1 MTSRRANPF
10 ILFLLILLLLLTA
23 GGSYYLRYLADNFD
37 RSQPF
42 IPRSQP
48 PISTASAD
56 AAALM
61 AQVDT
66 TAVPP
71 PTTARHLPE
80 TLPPLTLSERETDA
94 LLRAGSAAYLRGDHT
109 AAFSVFRQLAAAG
122 NALGQYNL
130 GVYYRDG
137 LGVTQ
142 DYDAARRWFEAAAA
156 QDNSDALNNLGVLY
170 DHGLGIAQDSNRARQ
185 YFEQAAAKGNP
196 YAMYNLGVLYENG
209 RGIERDSEQA
219 THWFGEA
226 AASRNRDLLASLT
239 ARYNEELQQP
249 DTEEETL
256 LRAGLVAHACGDNTA
271 AFRIFARLAA
281 AGNADGQYNLG
292 IFYRDGLGP
301 EGQIAAG
308 AELNFKDAAAQGHDD
323 AMNNLAVLYMTEL
336 DSILTTDNATRL
348 FPDLESIR
356 YQAAHDWLEKAAARG
371 NAYAAYNL
379 GILHHKRGDVAAA
392 AEWFDKAAALAQET
406 RNITAAAKNMPSRLH
421 YMAGDSGC
429 TLWQVEVAETAAG
442 LMQFGLLQT
451 ADCAPPHSDTPPA
464 LVALAKEAA
473 KTEFWVQIGII
484 AEAQKYD
491 LLALQQ
497 YKKAA
502 AAGHPIA
509 QNNLASF
516 YHSGRGGLPQD
527 DALARQWFRRAAEQG
542 YTKARNNLAVLY
554 QIGAGGSKDKKAA
567 QEWYEKA
574 AMQGF
579 AIAQSNLGTL
589 YAKKADERMAQLQ
602 RDKDTLGHLF
612 SRHDSRLK
620 TAHALEKTDI
630 DRNYA
635 FARYWLEKAAAQQ
648 DGIAAYNLASLHARG
663 LGGIRN
669 LALARRYYEQ
679 AVAQGVKEARAALFA
694 VDALASGEKPDE
706 QIIENLLRILDDKER
721 SDWRDYNNEK
731 KAAIAYTI
739 GWHYLSGAG
748 VARDLVKARWWLER
762 AADLG
767 LAEAQ
772 YSVGNLDFY
781 SEGFTARGGRER
793 SAVDNARDKY
803 NAARHWAAAA
813 KQGHRNAAANLAI
826 WCEQRRGWL
835 DWYITEGWCGQA
847 AAE

>member
-10 ILFLLILLLLLTA
+10 ILFLLILLLLLTT
-23 GGSYYLRYLADNFD
+23 GGSYYLRYLADNFG

-42 IPRSQP
+42 IPRSQL

-379 GILHHKRGDVAAA
+379 GILHHERGDVAAA

-451 ADCAPPHSDTPPA
+451 ADCAPPRSDDKPA
-464 LVALAKEAA
+464 QITLNAWLQSGIMAE
-473 KTEFWVQIGII
+473 VQNHDVW
-484 AEAQKYD
+484 AWY
-491 LLALQQ
+491 Q

-502 AAGHPIA
+502 EAGHPVA
-509 QNNLASF
+509 QNNFADF
-516 YHSGRGGLPQD
+516 YRAGRGLPQD
-527 DALARQWFRRAAEQG
+527 GALARQWFRRAAEQG
-542 YTKARNNLAVLY
+542 YAKAQNNLAVLY
-554 QIGAGGSKDKKAA
+554 QTGAGGEKDEKAA
-567 QEWYEKA
+567 QGWYEKA
-574 AMQGF
+574 ARQGF
-579 AIAQSNLGTL
+579 TLAQGNLGTL
-589 YAKKADERMAQLQ
+589 YTQKADERMAQLQ
-602 RDKDTLGHLF
+602 RDEDTLGHLF
-612 SRHDSRLK
+612 SRPDNQLK
-620 TAHALEKTDI
+620 TALAQEIADI
-630 DRNYA
+630 NLNYA
-635 FARYWLEKAAAQQ
+635 LARYWLEKAAAQQ

-694 VDALASGEKPDE
+694 VDALASGEKLDE
-706 QIIENLLRILDDKER
+706 QTLEKLLRILDGKER
-721 SDWRDYNNEK
+721 SDGRDYDNEK
-731 KAAIAYTI
+731 KAVAAYTI
-739 GWHYLSGAG
+739 GWHYLSGTG
-748 VARDLVKARWWLER
+748 VARDPVKARWWLER

-813 KQGHRNAAANLAI
+813 KQGHQGAAANLAI
-826 WCEQRRGWL
+826 WCEGRREQTTSGRQKA
-835 DWYITEGWCGQA
+835 WCGA
-847 AAE
+847 SRR

>member
-23 GGSYYLRYLADNFD
+23 GGSYYLRYLADNFG

-42 IPRSQP
+42 IPRSQL

-66 TAVPP
+66 TATLP

-109 AAFSVFRQLAAAG
+109 AAFNAFRQLAAAG

-226 AASRNRDLLASLT
+226 AESGNNDILT
-239 ARYNEELQQP
+239 ALTAQYGTAVQQFVIGH
-249 DTEEETL
+249 EAL
-256 LRAGLVAHACGDNTA
+256 LRAGLAAHTRGDDATA
-271 AFRIFARLAA
+271 FELFSRLAA
-281 AGNADGQYNLG
+281 ANNADGQYNLA
-292 IFYRDGLGP
+292 IFYRDGLGT
-301 EGQIAAG
+301 G
-308 AELNFKDAAAQGHDD
+308 ASAAAAERWFERAAEYGHDG
-323 AMNNLAVLYMTEL
+323 AMNNLAVLY
-336 DSILTTDNATRL
+336 LTVNAVT
-348 FPDLESIR
+348 SGIR
-356 YQAAHDWLEKAAARG
+356 YETNELRQSKARSWLENAAGHG

-379 GILHHKRGDVAAA
+379 GILHHKQGDMDAATK
-392 AEWFDKAAALAQET
+392 WFDKAAEIARET
-406 RNITAAAKNMPSRLH
+406 RNISATREMPSRLH

-429 TLWQVEVAETAAG
+429 MPWQIEATETAAG
-442 LMQFGLLQT
+442 LIQFGLLQT
-451 ADCAPPHSDTPPA
+451 ADCAPPRSDDKPA
-464 LVALAKEAA
+464 QITLNAWLQSGIMAE
-473 KTEFWVQIGII
+473 VQNHDVW
-484 AEAQKYD
+484 AWY
-491 LLALQQ
+491 Q

-502 AAGHPIA
+502 EAGHPVA
-509 QNNLASF
+509 QNNFADF
-516 YHSGRGGLPQD
+516 YRAGRGLPQD
-527 DALARQWFRRAAEQG
+527 GALARQWFRRAAEQG
-542 YTKARNNLAVLY
+542 YVKAQNNLAVLY
-554 QIGAGGSKDKKAA
+554 QTGAGSEKDEKAA
-567 QEWYEKA
+567 QGWYEKA
-574 AMQGF
+574 ARQGF
-579 AIAQSNLGTL
+579 TLAQGNLGTL
-589 YAKKADERMAQLQ
+589 YAQKADERMAQLQ
-602 RDKDTLGHLF
+602 RDEDTLGHLF
-612 SRHDSRLK
+612 SRPDNQLK
-620 TAHALEKTDI
+620 TALAQEIADI
-630 DRNYA
+630 NLNYA
-635 FARYWLEKAAAQQ
+635 LARYWLEKAAAQQ
-648 DGIAAYNLASLHARG
+648 DGIAAYNLASLHARRRG
-663 LGGIRN
+663 NTRD
-669 LALARRYYEQ
+669 LAQARRYYEQ

-694 VDALASGEKPDE
+694 VDALASGKKPDK
-706 QIIENLLRILDDKER
+706 QIIENLLRILDGKER
-721 SDWRDYNNEK
+721 SDGRDYDNEK
-731 KAAIAYTI
+731 KAVAAYTI

-781 SEGFTARGGRER
+781 SEGLTARGGRER

-813 KQGHRNAAANLAI
+813 KQGHQGAAANLAI
-826 WCEQRRGWL
+826 WCEGRRERTTSGRQKA
-835 DWYITEGWCGQA
+835 WCGA
-847 AAE
+847 SRR

>member
-1 MTSRRANPF
+1 MTSCRANPF
-10 ILFLLILLLLLTA
+10 ILFLLTLLLLLTA

-66 TAVPP
+66 TAAPP

-80 TLPPLTLSERETDA
+80 MLPPLTLSERETDA
-94 LLRAGSAAYLRGDHT
+94 LLRAGSAAYTRGDHA

-137 LGVTQ
+137 LGVAQ
-142 DYDAARRWFEAAAA
+142 DYDAARSWFEAAAA
-156 QDNSDALNNLGVLY
+156 QGYDDALNNLGELY
-170 DHGLGIAQDSNRARQ
+170 DQGLGVAQDSNRARQ

-209 RGIERDSEQA
+209 RGITRNSEQA

-226 AASRNRDLLASLT
+226 AESGNNDILIALT
-239 ARYNEELQQP
+239 AQYGTAVQQFVIGH
-249 DTEEETL
+249 EAL
-256 LRAGLVAHACGDNTA
+256 LRAGLVAHTRGDDATA
-271 AFRIFARLAA
+271 FELFSRLAA
-281 AGNADGQYNLG
+281 ANNADGQYNLA
-292 IFYRDGLGP
+292 IFYRDGLGT
-301 EGQIAAG
+301 G
-308 AELNFKDAAAQGHDD
+308 ASAAAAERWFERAAEYGHDG
-323 AMNNLAVLYMTEL
+323 AMNNLAVLY
-336 DSILTTDNATRL
+336 LTVNAVT
-348 FPDLESIR
+348 SGIR
-356 YQAAHDWLEKAAARG
+356 YETNELHQSKARPWLENAAGRG

-379 GILHHKRGDVAAA
+379 GILHHKQGDMDAATK
-392 AEWFDKAAALAQET
+392 WFDKAAGIARKT
-406 RNITAAAKNMPSRLH
+406 RNISATREMPSRLH
-421 YMAGDSGC
+421 YMAGDNGC
-429 TLWQVEVAETAAG
+429 LPWQIEATETAVG
-442 LMQFGLLQT
+442 LIQFGLLQT

-473 KTEFWVQIGII
+473 KTEFWVQIGIM

-516 YHSGRGGLPQD
+516 YHIGRGGLPQD

-542 YTKARNNLAVLY
+542 YAKAQNNLAVLY
-554 QIGAGGSKDKKAA
+554 QTGVGGEKDEKAA
-567 QEWYEKA
+567 QGWYEKA
-574 AMQGF
+574 AGQGF
-579 AIAQSNLGTL
+579 ALAQGNLGTL

-826 WCEQRRGWL
+826 WCEGRRERTTSGRQKA
-835 DWYITEGWCGQA
+835 WCGA
-847 AAE
+847 SRR

>member
-23 GGSYYLRYLADNFD
+23 GGSYYLRYLADNFG

-42 IPRSQP
+42 IPRSQL

-66 TAVPP
+66 TAAPP

-80 TLPPLTLSERETDA
+80 MLPPLTLNERETDA
-94 LLRAGSAAYLRGDHT
+94 LLHAGSAAYTRGDHA

-226 AASRNRDLLASLT
+226 AESGNNDILT
-239 ARYNEELQQP
+239 ALTAQYGTAVQQFVIGH
-249 DTEEETL
+249 EAL
-256 LRAGLVAHACGDNTA
+256 LRAGLAAHTRGDDATA
-271 AFRIFARLAA
+271 FELFSRLAA
-281 AGNADGQYNLG
+281 ANNADGQYNLA
-292 IFYRDGLGP
+292 IFYRDGLGT
-301 EGQIAAG
+301 G
-308 AELNFKDAAAQGHDD
+308 ASAAAAERWFERAAEYGHDG
-323 AMNNLAVLYMTEL
+323 AMNNLAVLY
-336 DSILTTDNATRL
+336 LTVNAVT
-348 FPDLESIR
+348 SGIR
-356 YQAAHDWLEKAAARG
+356 YETNELRQSKARSWLENAAGHG

-379 GILHHKRGDVAAA
+379 GILHHKQGDMDAATK
-392 AEWFDKAAALAQET
+392 WFDKAAEIARET
-406 RNITAAAKNMPSRLH
+406 RNISATREMPSRLH

-429 TLWQVEVAETAAG
+429 MPWQIEATETAVG
-442 LMQFGLLQT
+442 LIQFGLLQT

-473 KTEFWVQIGII
+473 KTEFWVQIGIM

-502 AAGHPIA
+502 AAGHPVA
-509 QNNLASF
+509 QNNFADF
-516 YHSGRGGLPQD
+516 YRAGRGLPQD
-527 DALARQWFRRAAEQG
+527 GALARQWLQRAAEQG
-542 YTKARNNLAVLY
+542 YAKAQNNLAVLY
-554 QIGAGGSKDKKAA
+554 QTGVGGEKDEKAA
-567 QEWYEKA
+567 QAWYEKA
-574 AMQGF
+574 ARQGF
-579 AIAQSNLGTL
+579 ALAQSNLGTL
-589 YAKKADERMAQLQ
+589 YAQKADERMAQLQ
-602 RDKDTLGHLF
+602 RDEDTLGHLF
-612 SRHDSRLK
+612 SRPDNQLK
-620 TAHALEKTDI
+620 TALAQEIADI
-630 DRNYA
+630 NLNYA
-635 FARYWLEKAAAQQ
+635 LARYWLEKAAAQQ
-648 DGIAAYNLASLHARG
+648 DGIAAYNLASLHARRRG
-663 LGGIRN
+663 NTRD
-669 LALARRYYEQ
+669 LAQARRYYEQ

-694 VDALASGEKPDE
+694 VDALASGKKPDK
-706 QIIENLLRILDDKER
+706 QIIENLLRILDGKER
-721 SDWRDYNNEK
+721 SDGRDYDNEK
-731 KAAIAYTI
+731 KAVAAYTI

-772 YSVGNLDFY
+772 YRVGNLDFY

-813 KQGHRNAAANLAI
+813 KQGHQGAAANLAI
-826 WCEQRRGWL
+826 WCEGRRERTTSGRQKA
-835 DWYITEGWCGQA
+835 WCGQA
-847 AAE
+847 AVE

>member
-10 ILFLLILLLLLTA
+10 ILFLLILLPLLTA

-66 TAVPP
+66 TAAPP

-80 TLPPLTLSERETDA
+80 MLPPLTLNERETDA
-94 LLRAGSAAYLRGDHT
+94 LLHAGSAAYTRGDHA

-137 LGVTQ
+137 LGVAQ

-156 QDNSDALNNLGVLY
+156 QGYDDALNNLGELY
-170 DHGLGIAQDSNRARQ
+170 DQGLGVAQDSNRARQ
-185 YFEQAAAKGNP
+185 YFEQAVERGNA

-209 RGIERDSEQA
+209 RGIVQDSGKA
-219 THWFGEA
+219 KYWFEEA
-226 AASRNRDLLASLT
+226 ATSKNGDISTALT
-239 ARYNEELQQP
+239 ARYGTAVQQFVIGH
-249 DTEEETL
+249 EAL
-256 LRAGLVAHACGDNTA
+256 LRAGLAAHTRGDDATA
-271 AFRIFARLAA
+271 FELFSRLAA
-281 AGNADGQYNLG
+281 ANNADGQYNLA
-292 IFYRDGLGP
+292 IFYRDGLGT
-301 EGQIAAG
+301 G
-308 AELNFKDAAAQGHDD
+308 ASAAAAERWFERAAEYGHDG
-323 AMNNLAVLYMTEL
+323 AMNNLAVLY
-336 DSILTTDNATRL
+336 LTVNAVT
-348 FPDLESIR
+348 SGIR
-356 YQAAHDWLEKAAARG
+356 YETNELRQLKARYWLGNAALRG

-379 GILHHKRGDVAAA
+379 GILHHKQGDMDAATK
-392 AEWFDKAAALAQET
+392 WFDKAAEIARET
-406 RNITAAAKNMPSRLH
+406 RNISATREMPSRLH

-429 TLWQVEVAETAAG
+429 MPWQIEATETAVG
-442 LMQFGLLQT
+442 LIQFGLLQT
-451 ADCAPPHSDTPPA
+451 ADCAPPRSDDKPA
-464 LVALAKEAA
+464 
-473 KTEFWVQIGII
+473 QITLNAWLQSGIM
-484 AEAQKYD
+484 AEAQNHDVWAWY
-491 LLALQQ
+491 Q

-502 AAGHPIA
+502 EAGHPVA
-509 QNNLASF
+509 QNNFADF
-516 YHSGRGGLPQD
+516 YRAGRGLPQD
-527 DALARQWFRRAAEQG
+527 GALARQWFRWAAEQG
-542 YTKARNNLAVLY
+542 YAKAQNNLAVLY
-554 QIGAGGSKDKKAA
+554 QTGVGGEKDEKAA
-567 QEWYEKA
+567 QGWYEKA
-574 AMQGF
+574 AGQGF
-579 AIAQSNLGTL
+579 ALAQSNLGTL

-602 RDKDTLGHLF
+602 RDEDTLGHLF
-612 SRHDSRLK
+612 SRPDNQLK
-620 TAHALEKTDI
+620 TALAQEI
-630 DRNYA
+630 ANVDRNYA
-635 FARYWLEKAAAQQ
+635 LARYWLEKAAAQQ
-648 DGIAAYNLASLHARG
+648 DGIA
-663 LGGIRN
+663 
-669 LALARRYYEQ
+669 
-679 AVAQGVKEARAALFA
+679 
-694 VDALASGEKPDE
+694 
-706 QIIENLLRILDDKER
+706 
-721 SDWRDYNNEK
+721 
-731 KAAIAYTI
+731 AYTI

-748 VARDLVKARWWLER
+748 VARDLVEARWWLER

>member
-10 ILFLLILLLLLTA
+10 ILLFLLILLLLLTA

-66 TAVPP
+66 TAAPP

-80 TLPPLTLSERETDA
+80 MLPPLTLSERETDA
-94 LLRAGSAAYLRGDHT
+94 LLRAGSVAYTRGDHA

-137 LGVTQ
+137 LGVAQ
-142 DYDAARRWFEAAAA
+142 DYDAARSWFEAAAA

-379 GILHHKRGDVAAA
+379 GILHHKQGDMDAATK
-392 AEWFDKAAALAQET
+392 WFDKAAEIARET
-406 RNITAAAKNMPSRLH
+406 RNISATREMPSRLH

-429 TLWQVEVAETAAG
+429 MPWQIEATETAAG
-442 LMQFGLLQT
+442 LIQFGLLQT
-451 ADCAPPHSDTPPA
+451 ADCAPPRSDDKPA
-464 LVALAKEAA
+464 QITLNAWLQSGIMAE
-473 KTEFWVQIGII
+473 VQNHDVW
-484 AEAQKYD
+484 AWY
-491 LLALQQ
+491 Q

-502 AAGHPIA
+502 EAGHPVA
-509 QNNLASF
+509 QNNFADF
-516 YHSGRGGLPQD
+516 YRAGRGLPQD
-527 DALARQWFRRAAEQG
+527 GALARQWFRRAAEQG
-542 YTKARNNLAVLY
+542 YAKAQNNLAVLY
-554 QIGAGGSKDKKAA
+554 QTGAGGEKDEKAA
-567 QEWYEKA
+567 PGWYEKA
-574 AMQGF
+574 ARQGF
-579 AIAQSNLGTL
+579 TLAQGNLGTL
-589 YAKKADERMAQLQ
+589 YAQKADERMAQLQ
-602 RDKDTLGHLF
+602 RDEDTLGHLF
-612 SRHDSRLK
+612 SRPDNQLK
-620 TAHALEKTDI
+620 TALAQEIADI
-630 DRNYA
+630 NLNYA
-635 FARYWLEKAAAQQ
+635 LARYWLEKAAAQQ

-663 LGGIRN
+663 RGNTRD
-669 LALARRYYEQ
+669 LAQARRYYEQ
-679 AVAQGVKEARAALFA
+679 AVAQGVKEARAALFV
-694 VDALASGEKPDE
+694 VDALASGKKPDK
-706 QIIENLLRILDDKER
+706 QIIENLLRILDGKER
-721 SDWRDYNNEK
+721 SDGRDYDNEK
-731 KAAIAYTI
+731 KAVAAYTI

-826 WCEQRRGWL
+826 WCEGRRERTTSGRQKA
-835 DWYITEGWCGQA
+835 WCGA
-847 AAE
+847 SRR

>member
-10 ILFLLILLLLLTA
+10 ILLFLLILLLLLTA

-66 TAVPP
+66 TAAPP

-80 TLPPLTLSERETDA
+80 MLPPLTLSERETDA
-94 LLRAGSAAYLRGDHT
+94 LLRAGSVAYTRGDHA

-137 LGVTQ
+137 LGVAQ
-142 DYDAARRWFEAAAA
+142 DYDAARSWFEAAAA

-379 GILHHKRGDVAAA
+379 GILHHKQGDMDAATK
-392 AEWFDKAAALAQET
+392 WFDKAAEIARET
-406 RNITAAAKNMPSRLH
+406 RNISATREMPSRLH

-429 TLWQVEVAETAAG
+429 MPWQIEATETAAG
-442 LMQFGLLQT
+442 LIQFGLLQT
-451 ADCAPPHSDTPPA
+451 ADCAPPRSDDKPA
-464 LVALAKEAA
+464 QITLNAWLQSGIMAE
-473 KTEFWVQIGII
+473 VQNHDVW
-484 AEAQKYD
+484 AWY
-491 LLALQQ
+491 Q

-502 AAGHPIA
+502 EAGHPVA
-509 QNNLASF
+509 QNNFADF
-516 YHSGRGGLPQD
+516 YRAGRGLPQD
-527 DALARQWFRRAAEQG
+527 GALARQWFRRAAEQG
-542 YTKARNNLAVLY
+542 YAKAQNNLAVLY
-554 QIGAGGSKDKKAA
+554 QTGAGGEKDEKAA
-567 QEWYEKA
+567 QGWYEKA
-574 AMQGF
+574 ARQGF
-579 AIAQSNLGTL
+579 TLAQGNLGTL
-589 YAKKADERMAQLQ
+589 YAQKADERMAQLQ
-602 RDKDTLGHLF
+602 RDEDTLGHLF
-612 SRHDSRLK
+612 SRPDNQLK
-620 TAHALEKTDI
+620 TALAQEIADI
-630 DRNYA
+630 NLNYA
-635 FARYWLEKAAAQQ
+635 LARYWLEKAAAQQ

-663 LGGIRN
+663 RGNTRD
-669 LALARRYYEQ
+669 LAQARRYYEQ
-679 AVAQGVKEARAALFA
+679 AVAQGVKEARAALFV
-694 VDALASGEKPDE
+694 VDALASGKKPDK
-706 QIIENLLRILDDKER
+706 QIIENLLRILDGKER
-721 SDWRDYNNEK
+721 SDGRDYDNEK
-731 KAAIAYTI
+731 KAVAAYTI

-826 WCEQRRGWL
+826 WCEGRRERTTSGRQKA
-835 DWYITEGWCGQA
+835 WCGA
-847 AAE
+847 SRR

>member
-66 TAVPP
+66 TAAPP

-80 TLPPLTLSERETDA
+80 MLPPLTLSERETDA
-94 LLRAGSAAYLRGDHT
+94 LLRAGSAAYTRGDHA
-109 AAFSVFRQLAAAG
+109 AAFSVFRQLAAAS

-137 LGVTQ
+137 LGVAQ

-156 QDNSDALNNLGVLY
+156 QGYDDALNNLGVLY

-209 RGIERDSEQA
+209 RGIVQDSGKA
-219 THWFGEA
+219 KYWFEEA
-226 AASRNRDLLASLT
+226 ATSKNGDISTALT
-239 ARYNEELQQP
+239 ARYGTAVQQFVIGH
-249 DTEEETL
+249 EAL
-256 LRAGLVAHACGDNTA
+256 LRAGLAAHTRGDDATA
-271 AFRIFARLAA
+271 FELFSRLAA
-281 AGNADGQYNLG
+281 ANNPDGQYNLA
-292 IFYRDGLGP
+292 IFYRDGLGT
-301 EGQIAAG
+301 G
-308 AELNFKDAAAQGHDD
+308 ASAAAAERWFERAAEYGHDG
-323 AMNNLAVLYMTEL
+323 AMNNLAVLY
-336 DSILTTDNATRL
+336 LTVNAVT
-348 FPDLESIR
+348 SGIR
-356 YQAAHDWLEKAAARG
+356 YETNELRQSKARSWLENAAGRG

-379 GILHHKRGDVAAA
+379 GILHHKQGDMDAATK
-392 AEWFDKAAALAQET
+392 WFDKAAEIARET
-406 RNITAAAKNMPSRLH
+406 RNISATREMPSRLH

-429 TLWQVEVAETAAG
+429 MPWQIEATETAVG
-442 LMQFGLLQT
+442 LIQFGLLQT
-451 ADCAPPHSDTPPA
+451 ADCAPPRSDDKPA
-464 LVALAKEAA
+464 QITLNA
-473 KTEFWVQIGII
+473 WVQSGIM
-484 AEAQKYD
+484 AEAQNHDVWAWY
-491 LLALQQ
+491 Q

-502 AAGHPIA
+502 EAGHPVA
-509 QNNLASF
+509 QNNFADF
-516 YHSGRGGLPQD
+516 YRAGRGLPQD
-527 DALARQWFRRAAEQG
+527 GVLARQWLQRAAEQG
-542 YTKARNNLAVLY
+542 YAKAQNNLAVLY
-554 QIGAGGSKDKKAA
+554 QTGAGGEKDEKAA
-567 QEWYEKA
+567 QGWYEKA
-574 AMQGF
+574 ARQGF
-579 AIAQSNLGTL
+579 TLAQGNLGTL
-589 YAKKADERMAQLQ
+589 YAQKADERMAQLQ
-602 RDKDTLGHLF
+602 RDEDTLGHLF
-612 SRHDSRLK
+612 SRPDNQLK
-620 TAHALEKTDI
+620 TALAQEIADI
-630 DRNYA
+630 NRNYA
-635 FARYWLEKAAAQQ
+635 LAHYWLEKAAAQQ

-663 LGGIRN
+663 RGNTRD
-669 LALARRYYEQ
+669 LAQSRRYYEQ
-679 AVAQGVKEARAALFA
+679 AVAQGVKEARAALFV
-694 VDALASGEKPDE
+694 VDALASGKKPDK

-721 SDWRDYNNEK
+721 SDGRDYDNEK
-731 KAAIAYTI
+731 KAVAAYTI

-826 WCEQRRGWL
+826 WCEQRRGRL

>member
-23 GGSYYLRYLADNFD
+23 GGSYYLRYLADNFG

-42 IPRSQP
+42 IPRSQL

-66 TAVPP
+66 TATLP

-94 LLRAGSAAYLRGDHT
+94 LLRAGSAAYTRGDHA

-137 LGVTQ
+137 LGVAQ
-142 DYDAARRWFEAAAA
+142 DYDAARSWFEAAAA

-170 DHGLGIAQDSNRARQ
+170 DHGLGIAQDSNRAWQ

-356 YQAAHDWLEKAAARG
+356 YQAAHDWLEKAAGRG

-379 GILHHKRGDVAAA
+379 GILHHKQGDMDAATK
-392 AEWFDKAAALAQET
+392 WFDKAAEIARET
-406 RNITAAAKNMPSRLH
+406 RNISATREMPSRLH

-429 TLWQVEVAETAAG
+429 MPWQIEATETAAG
-442 LMQFGLLQT
+442 LIQFGLLQT
-451 ADCAPPHSDTPPA
+451 ADCAPPRSDDKPA
-464 LVALAKEAA
+464 QITLNAWLQSGIMAE
-473 KTEFWVQIGII
+473 VQNHDVW
-484 AEAQKYD
+484 AWY
-491 LLALQQ
+491 Q

-502 AAGHPIA
+502 EAGHPVA
-509 QNNLASF
+509 QNNFADF
-516 YHSGRGGLPQD
+516 YRAGRGLPQD
-527 DALARQWFRRAAEQG
+527 GALARQWFRRAAEQG
-542 YTKARNNLAVLY
+542 YAKAQNNLAVLY
-554 QIGAGGSKDKKAA
+554 QTGAGGEKDEKAA
-567 QEWYEKA
+567 QGWYEKA
-574 AMQGF
+574 ARQGF
-579 AIAQSNLGTL
+579 TLAQGNLGTL
-589 YAKKADERMAQLQ
+589 YAQKADERMAQLQ
-602 RDKDTLGHLF
+602 RDEDTLGHLF
-612 SRHDSRLK
+612 SRPDNQLK
-620 TAHALEKTDI
+620 TALAQEIADI
-630 DRNYA
+630 NLNYA
-635 FARYWLEKAAAQQ
+635 LARYWLEKAAAQQ

-663 LGGIRN
+663 RGNTRD
-669 LALARRYYEQ
+669 LAQARRYYEQ
-679 AVAQGVKEARAALFA
+679 AVAQGVKGARAALFV
-694 VDALASGEKPDE
+694 VDALASGKKPDK
-706 QIIENLLRILDDKER
+706 QIIENLLRILDGKER
-721 SDWRDYNNEK
+721 SDGRDYDNEK
-731 KAAIAYTI
+731 KAVAAYTI

-826 WCEQRRGWL
+826 WCEGRRERTTSGRQKA
-835 DWYITEGWCGQA
+835 WCGA
-847 AAE
+847 SRR

>member
-10 ILFLLILLLLLTA
+10 ILLFLLILLLLLTA

-66 TAVPP
+66 TAAPP

-80 TLPPLTLSERETDA
+80 MLPPLTLSERETDA
-94 LLRAGSAAYLRGDHT
+94 LLRAGSVAYTRGDHA

-137 LGVTQ
+137 LGVAQ
-142 DYDAARRWFEAAAA
+142 DYDAARSWFEAAAA

-379 GILHHKRGDVAAA
+379 GILHHKQGDMDAATK
-392 AEWFDKAAALAQET
+392 WFDKAAEIARET
-406 RNITAAAKNMPSRLH
+406 RNISATREMPSRLH

-429 TLWQVEVAETAAG
+429 MPWQIEATETAAG
-442 LMQFGLLQT
+442 LIQFGLLQT
-451 ADCAPPHSDTPPA
+451 ADCAPPRSDDKPA
-464 LVALAKEAA
+464 QITLNAWLQSGIMAE
-473 KTEFWVQIGII
+473 VQNHDVW
-484 AEAQKYD
+484 AWY
-491 LLALQQ
+491 Q

-509 QNNLASF
+509 QNNFADF
-516 YHSGRGGLPQD
+516 YRAGRGLPQD
-527 DALARQWFRRAAEQG
+527 GALARQWFRRAAEQG
-542 YTKARNNLAVLY
+542 YAKAQNNLAVLY
-554 QIGAGGSKDKKAA
+554 QTGAGGEKDEKAA
-567 QEWYEKA
+567 QGWYEKA
-574 AMQGF
+574 ARQGF
-579 AIAQSNLGTL
+579 TLAQGNLGTL
-589 YAKKADERMAQLQ
+589 YAQKADERMAQLQ
-602 RDKDTLGHLF
+602 RDEDTLGHLF
-612 SRHDSRLK
+612 SRPDNQLK
-620 TAHALEKTDI
+620 TALAQEIADI
-630 DRNYA
+630 NLNYA
-635 FARYWLEKAAAQQ
+635 LARYWLEKAAAQQ

-663 LGGIRN
+663 RGNTRD
-669 LALARRYYEQ
+669 LAQARRYYEQ
-679 AVAQGVKEARAALFA
+679 AVAQGVKEARAALFV
-694 VDALASGEKPDE
+694 VDALASGKKPDK
-706 QIIENLLRILDDKER
+706 QIIENLLRILDGKER
-721 SDWRDYNNEK
+721 SDGRDYDNEK
-731 KAAIAYTI
+731 KAVAAYTI

-826 WCEQRRGWL
+826 WCEGRRERTTSGRQKA
-835 DWYITEGWCGQA
+835 WCGA
-847 AAE
+847 SRR

>member
-1 MTSRRANPF
+1 MTSCRANPF
-10 ILFLLILLLLLTA
+10 ILFLLTLLLLLTA

-66 TAVPP
+66 TAAPP

-80 TLPPLTLSERETDA
+80 MLPPLTLSERETDA
-94 LLRAGSAAYLRGDHT
+94 LLRAGSAAYTRGDHA

-137 LGVTQ
+137 LGVAQ
-142 DYDAARRWFEAAAA
+142 DYDAARSWFEAAAA
-156 QDNSDALNNLGVLY
+156 QGYDDALNNLGELY
-170 DHGLGIAQDSNRARQ
+170 DQGLGVAQDSNRARQ

-209 RGIERDSEQA
+209 RGITRNSEQA

-226 AASRNRDLLASLT
+226 AESGNNDILTALT
-239 ARYNEELQQP
+239 ARYGTAVQQFVIGH
-249 DTEEETL
+249 EAL
-256 LRAGLVAHACGDNTA
+256 LRAGLAAHTRGDDATA
-271 AFRIFARLAA
+271 FELFSRLAA
-281 AGNADGQYNLG
+281 ANNADGQYNLA
-292 IFYRDGLGP
+292 IFYRDGLGT
-301 EGQIAAG
+301 G
-308 AELNFKDAAAQGHDD
+308 ASAAAAERWFERAAEYGHDG
-323 AMNNLAVLYMTEL
+323 AMNNLAVLY
-336 DSILTTDNATRL
+336 LTVNAVT
-348 FPDLESIR
+348 SGIR
-356 YQAAHDWLEKAAARG
+356 YETNELRQSKARSWLENAAGRG

-379 GILHHKRGDVAAA
+379 GILHHKQGDMDAATK
-392 AEWFDKAAALAQET
+392 WFDKAAGIARKT
-406 RNITAAAKNMPSRLH
+406 RNISATREMPSRLH
-421 YMAGDSGC
+421 YMAGDNGC
-429 TLWQVEVAETAAG
+429 LPWQIEATETAVG
-442 LMQFGLLQT
+442 LIQFGLLQT
-451 ADCAPPHSDTPPA
+451 ADCAPPRSDDKPA
-464 LVALAKEAA
+464 QITLNA
-473 KTEFWVQIGII
+473 WVQSGIM
-484 AEAQKYD
+484 AEAQNHDVWAWY
-491 LLALQQ
+491 Q

-516 YHSGRGGLPQD
+516 YHIGRGGLPQD

-542 YTKARNNLAVLY
+542 YAKAQNNLAVLY
-554 QIGAGGSKDKKAA
+554 QTGVGGEKDEKAA
-567 QEWYEKA
+567 QGWYEKA
-574 AMQGF
+574 AGQGF
-579 AIAQSNLGTL
+579 ALAQGNLGTL

-826 WCEQRRGWL
+826 WCEGRRERTTSGRQKA
-835 DWYITEGWCGQA
+835 WCGA
-847 AAE
+847 SRR